1 MDAKL
6 EKLTL
11 RIQAGDQNALGPAFE
26 MFRQRLRSV
35 IRSRLNDRLRQR
47 EDESDILQE
56 AFVAAAG
63 DLPRYATKPRVPI
76 YIWLRGIVNQ
86 RLVDAQRKHL
96 ACQKRTVDREVSIH
110 NFPFPVSD
118 SSVVAN
124 QIAADLTSPSITAS
138 NKELQMILQTVL
150 EQLEPIDQEII
161 ALRHIEGLKSSE
173 VAALLE
179 IKQSTASTRYLR
191 ALNKLKDGLAN
202 VI

>member
-6 EKLTL
+6 EQLTL
-11 RIQAGDQNALGPAFE
+11 QIHAGDQNALGPAFE

-35 IRSRLNDRLRQR
+35 IRLRLNHKLRQR

-56 AFVAAAG
+56 AFVAAAS
-63 DLPRYATKPRVPI
+63 DLPRYASQPRVPI

-86 RLVDAQRKHL
+86 RLIDAQRKHL
-96 ACQKRTVDREVSIH
+96 SSQKRTVDREVSIH
-110 NFPFPVSD
+110 NSPHPVSD
-118 SSVVAN
+118 SSMVAN
-124 QIAADLTSPSITAS
+124 QIVADLTSPSITAS
-138 NKELQMILQTVL
+138 NKELQLILQTVL

-202 VI
+202 AI